1 MPKKEV
7 EEREREEGGEIQ
19 DTCCYVVWTTKNEE
33 VNFTRGKKKSYMR

>member
-7 EEREREEGGEIQ
+7 EEREREEGG
-19 DTCCYVVWTTKNEE
+19 DTRYMLLRGVDNKEE